1 LGAGHG
7 RSAAAVRGA
16 AASAGSPAATPTP
29 AFKPGELIVKYK
41 PAVRPAAAQ
50 LFARGRSFAA
60 ATGSTHLDD
69 IHRRYAVKAIEP
81 LFPLPQQS
89 AAGSGFQAELAT
101 AAQWQKHVG
110 AIRQRFPVRARRAPA
125 HARLPDLSTVYKIT
139 VPADTDIKQLAA
151 EYATD
156 PSVEYAEP
164 NYEYQLQLAPNDPF
178 FSSSGSWGQ
187 NFADLWGLHN
197 VDCEEAWD
205 LSTGAGVTVAVL
217 DTGIAGGPEL
227 GPNWWVNPAEIAGN
241 GVDDDGNGYID
252 DVNGWNFFTGTAN
265 VLDFIG
271 HGTHVSG
278 TIAAVGNNGL
288 GVIGVAWQ
296 AHIMTESI
304 FTGLGETTAEWVAAA
319 LRYAADNG
327 ADVVNMSFGGY
338 GDALLVRDTAD
349 YAAAHG
355 VVLVAA
361 AGNDAIEV
369 PVSPASLEPVIAV
382 AAVDHLDEP
391 AWFSNSGG
399 KIELAAPGGGDSR
412 PPRYEPYASVLSV
425 NEGGCPAPPYAC
437 VVDPQLLIS
446 SSAGGLQL
454 QFLRLGGTS
463 MAAPHVSGVAALIL
477 SRHPEFTVEQVRQA
491 LRNGA
496 DDLGPAGR
504 DARYGSG
511 RLNAAR
517 SVALDAVAVAR
528 LTAPKHL
535 SRLHGELITVE
546 GTVQNP
552 GGGTPS
558 WQLLFGPQGQTLSVI
573 ASGTGELDHQTL
585 ATLDTGPLDRGN
597 YTFELD
603 VTGPDGATAS
613 DNLTFTRLATR
624 PYIRQLTTQTGQP
637 WLTADAWSADGR
649 TLVWSDMPHLASYRI
664 LATDLPTG
672 AERPLAEFQY
682 GFDNPRRSYPL
693 IDTVISRDG
702 GTVAFVARQ
711 DLSPSN
717 FSEDPNFVL
726 FLLDTA
732 SGTLQALTP
741 PAGPDIDRLA
751 IAADG
756 SRLALV
762 SDLGLDPRFTP
773 NKYLQV
779 FYWDRA
785 TNAFHQLTTL
795 GQQDILGENVAL
807 TLDGQRL
814 AFVSNADLDPSVGNA
829 GRGWQVFT
837 YDIASGAMHQLTTY
851 PPSPVPAGGG
861 TQEQL
866 DRCVAF
872 SPDGGTL
879 AVAFETMTY
888 VPTVPGVKIASV
900 QQSILFIDVTSGTAR
915 PVVQLPPVAAGSDVY
930 AHPSFSL
937 DGTALFFEGWV
948 PADPLFPPF
957 AVTKDRHGGHYPN
970 GGVFRYDIAAG
981 TVEQL
986 GPGGSTAAAPAG
998 QVSFRTDFGASSR
1011 FTWMGLD
1018 PEGMNPDESAEI
1030 YLLDPDTAGGFLWL
1044 RRGRLRQ
1051 RTTGGD
1057 SLALSG
1063 RFVQLAGAL
1072 PDPMTNDVSVTV
1084 LSANGQIF
1092 HGTVPA
1098 SSMHGGEG
1106 RWSYSNSSAPDLTH
1120 LRLSTKDSFH
1130 YTFTAAGRGTGLFS
1144 AGTPYI
1150 TVEIQVGDAVFSNAQ
1165 RFHYSGR
1172 RLAYP

>member
-1 LGAGHG
+1 
-7 RSAAAVRGA
+7 
-16 AASAGSPAATPTP
+16 
-29 AFKPGELIVKYK
+29 
-41 PAVRPAAAQ
+41 
-50 LFARGRSFAA
+50 
-60 ATGSTHLDD
+60 
-69 IHRRYAVKAIEP
+69 
-81 LFPLPQQS
+81 
-89 AAGSGFQAELAT
+89 
-101 AAQWQKHVG
+101 
-110 AIRQRFPVRARRAPA
+110 
-125 HARLPDLSTVYKIT
+125 
-139 VPADTDIKQLAA
+139 
-151 EYATD
+151 
-156 PSVEYAEP
+156 
-164 NYEYQLQLAPNDPF
+164 
-178 FSSSGSWGQ
+178 
-187 NFADLWGLHN
+187 
-197 VDCEEAWD
+197 
-205 LSTGAGVTVAVL
+205 
-217 DTGIAGGPEL
+217 
-227 GPNWWVNPAEIAGN
+227 
-241 GVDDDGNGYID
+241 
-252 DVNGWNFFTGTAN
+252 

-597 YTFELD
+597 YTLELD
-603 VTGPDGATAS
+603 VVGPNGATAS

-624 PYIRQLTTQTGQP
+624 PYIRQLTNQTGQP
-637 WLTADAWSADGR
+637 WLTSDAWSADGR
-649 TLVWSDMPHLASYRI
+649 TLAWSDMPHFASYRI
-664 LATDLPTG
+664 LTTDLPTG
-672 AERPLAEFQY
+672 AERALAEFQY
-682 GFDNPRRSYPL
+682 GWDDPQSTYPPME
-693 IDTVISRDG
+693 TVISRDG
-702 GTVAFVARQ
+702 STVAFVARE

-717 FSEDPNFVL
+717 FSVDPNFVL

-732 SGTLQALTP
+732 SGALQALTP
-741 PAGPDIDRLA
+741 PAGFGDLGRLA

-756 SRLALV
+756 SRITLV
-762 SDLGLDPRFTP
+762 SDLGLDPGFTP
-773 NKYLQV
+773 NGYLQV

-785 TNAFHQLTTL
+785 SNAFHQLTTF
-795 GQQDILGENVAL
+795 GQQVGVAGNVAI

-829 GRGWQVFT
+829 DGGWQVFT
-837 YDIASGAMHQLTTY
+837 YDIPSGAMHQLTTY
-851 PPSPVPAGGG
+851 PPSPIPPGGG
-861 TQEQL
+861 SQQQL
-866 DRCVAF
+866 GSQVAF

-879 AVAFETMTY
+879 AVTRNA
-888 VPTVPGVKIASV
+888 VVWGQASPGVVPVSV
-900 QQSILFIDVTSGTAR
+900 QEAILFIDIASGTAT
-915 PVVQLPPVAAGSDVY
+915 PVVERAAVPMPPWETGYWDSGATF
-930 AHPSFSL
+930 SFE
-937 DGTALFFEGWV
+937 GTKLFFAGLS
-948 PADPLFPPF
+948 PADPIFPPL
-957 AVTKDRHGGHYPN
+957 ALKDRRYGAVPSYRL
-970 GGVFRYDIAAG
+970 FRYDIAAQSL
-981 TVEQL
+981 EQL
-986 GPGGSTAAAPAG
+986 GPAPAWLAPAPG
-998 QVSFRTDFGASSR
+998 GRVAFLTDFGAASP
-1011 FTWMGLD
+1011 FTRTELD
-1018 PEGMNPDESAEI
+1018 PEGMNPDESTEI
-1030 YLLDPDTAGGFLWL
+1030 YLLDADAGGGFLWL
-1044 RRGRLRQ
+1044 QHGRLRQ
-1051 RTTGGD
+1051 STSHGD
-1057 SLALSG
+1057 SFSLSG
-1063 RFVQLAGAL
+1063 RFVQLAGAM
-1072 PDPMTNDVSVTV
+1072 PDPAANAVSVTV

-1092 HGTVPA
+1092 RATVA
-1098 SSMHGGEG
+1098 AGSMYGGEG
-1106 RWSYSNSSAPDLTH
+1106 HWRYSNSSAPGLTH
-1120 LRLSTKDSFH
+1120 LRLSTKDSIH
-1130 YTFTAAGRGTGLFS
+1130 YTFRAAGRGTGLFS
-1144 AGTPYI
+1144 AATPYI
-1150 TVEIQVGDAVFSNAQ
+1150 TVEIEVGDAVFSNAQ
-1165 RFHYSGR
+1165 RFHYSGP